1 MFGKKKKKEEV
12 KGEKKIHMLRVYLGG
27 DSNTFSKLTKEEA
40 FGYNSDIENGIKSG
54 APNIIKID
62 DTNIVISK
70 ITSWSMT
77 LETEVD
83 EGYY

>member
-1 MFGKKKKKEEV
+1 MFGKKNKEAKKKITYV
-12 KGEKKIHMLRVYLGG
+12 LYVYLGG